1 MNVSRTRALQVLA
14 VAGIAAYLA
23 SCTFYEAEAPSL
35 KAENERKKAPEFALK
50 DANGETAKL
59 SDYRGK
65 VVLLNFWATWCGPCE
80 VEIPWFIDFQ
90 REYKD
95 RDFAVLGVSLDDD
108 GWKSVK
114 PFVAHEKVNYR
125 VMVTT
130 EEVDQMYGGVE
141 ALPTTFMIDRE
152 GRIARTHVGLS
163 SKNTYRQEILKL
175 LESPKNEK
183 SPLVSSNLPYRLG
196 ANLFRPGR

>member
-35 KAENERKKAPEFALK
+35 KAEKERKKAPEFALK

-163 SKNTYRQEILKL
+163 SKNTYRQEILDR
-175 LESPKNEK
+175 K
-183 SPLVSSNLPYRLG
+183 SVV
-196 ANLFRPGR
+196 